1 MVEDVT
7 LPVENATRSDLFYW
21 FLIFSPECFT
31 DFSFLV
37 QTICQHSCYWQTNN
51 CESCLAKGL
60 FGESQQYSLHAAVC
74 LLSVCCGHI
83 MHLMECKS
91 TALFKLLFATFC
103 YLMFTLSFFLLLVS
117 AFELSH
123 EGPIDNSL
131 VIQNSSIT
139 PGVTFF
145 PLWFAL
151 CVVLLYLTPK

>member
-1 MVEDVT
+1 MPLGV
-7 LPVENATRSDLFYW
+7 
-21 FLIFSPECFT
+21 IFFFFGPECLT

-37 QTICQHSCYWQTNN
+37 QTICQHCCYWQTNN
-51 CESCLAKGL
+51 SESCLAKGL
-60 FGESQQYSLHAAVC
+60 FGESQQCNLHAAVGFS
-74 LLSVCCGHI
+74 SVCCGQM
-83 MHLMECKS
+83 MHLMECKW

-103 YLMFTLSFFLLLVS
+103 YLMFTLSLFLLLVS

-139 PGVTFF
+139 PGETFF

-151 CVVLLYLTPK
+151 CVVLLYLTPE